1 MNLIEI
7 KKRIPLSDR
16 SYAIGVPA
24 AGAAKDV
31 VAGYDAP
38 YVVAP
43 ALSLTA
49 HDSILPSGQISSA
62 HEKIYTTM
70 HRLFL
75 AA

>member
-1 MNLIEI
+1 MRFS

-24 AGAAKDV
+24 AGATDV

-49 HDSILPSGQISSA
+49 HDSILPSGEISSA

-70 HRLFL
+70 HR
-75 AA
+75 